1 MIHKEKMT
9 ATIEGDF
16 VIVLIGMRINQFWK
30 IHKWL
35 PIALSMGRML
45 KELYSHPEL
54 GFLSHEFGIGR
65 SFIFV
70 QYWRSMD
77 QLLAYAKNT

>member
-30 IHKWL
+30 IHK
-35 PIALSMGRML
+35 
-45 KELYSHPEL
+45 
-54 GFLSHEFGIGR
+54 
-65 SFIFV
+65 
-70 QYWRSMD
+70 
-77 QLLAYAKNT
+77 